1 MKLAKQIL
9 GGFLL
14 MAGLIAMAGSAGDCD
29 GHCMENANTISEMIM
44 ISFIGLTLFVTGAII
59 MLKAEVK

>member
-14 MAGLIAMAGSAGDCD
+14 MAGLIAMAGSANDCD
-29 GHCMENANTISEMIM
+29 GHCMENANTISEMI
-44 ISFIGLTLFVTGAII
+44 IVSFVGLTMFVTGAII

>member
-44 ISFIGLTLFVTGAII
+44 ISFIGLTMFVTGAI
-59 MLKAEVK
+59 LFLNEEGK

>member
-44 ISFIGLTLFVTGAII
+44 VSFIGLTMFVTGAII

>member
-1 MKLAKQIL
+1 MKVLKQL
-9 GGFLL
+9 MGGFLL

-59 MLKAEVK
+59 MLSTQEM